1 MQKRE
6 ILCYPQLD
14 RQNILDADA
23 APPMVQKPNI
33 AAVPRSVA
41 GVLLFHGLDAAARQA
56 LERRCTWQ
64 RWNPGEHI
72 IDREQPDN
80 DVYFIV
86 AGKARVV
93 EYNPAG
99 NREVVLDEIA
109 AGGVFG
115 ELSAIDGEPRSA
127 TIVAAEETLT
137 ASLGAKSFVELL
149 FDHREAGI
157 ALLCRL
163 TEIVRQ
169 STSRIVE
176 LSTRDAQVRVLNE
189 LLRMAKS
196 GGGLPPN
203 TALIQPAPVNSE
215 LASKLG
221 ATRETVSRAMSDLAH
236 RGLVERRPDGLH
248 LLDVK
253 KLSGMAETG
262 R

>member
-1 MQKRE
+1 MPAKSS
-6 ILCYPQLD
+6 
-14 RQNILDADA
+14 
-23 APPMVQKPNI
+23 I
-33 AAVPRSVA
+33 AAVPRSLA
-41 GVLLFHGLDAAARQA
+41 GVQLFQGLDATARQA

-64 RWNPGEHI
+64 RWNAGEHI

-86 AGKARVV
+86 AGRARVV
-93 EYNPAG
+93 EYNPTR
-99 NREVVLDEIA
+99 NREVVLDEVA

-137 ASLGAKSFVELL
+137 ASLGAKAFVELL
-149 FDHREAGI
+149 FDYREVGF

-176 LSTRDAQVRVLNE
+176 LSTRDAQVRLLNE
-189 LLRMAKS
+189 LLRLARS
-196 GGGLPPN
+196 GGALPPN
-203 TALIQPAPVNSE
+203 TAVVNPPPVNSE
-215 LASKLG
+215 LAAKLG
-221 ATRETVSRAMSDLAH
+221 ATRETVSRAMSDLTH
-236 RGLVERRPDGLH
+236 RGLVERRQDGLY

-253 KLSGMAETG
+253 RLSGMAELG